1 MIVKMRPILVSVFVA
16 IVIATVYHQG
26 VQAKPSQAAFLQ
38 QILQD
43 LTEEEEE
50 AKDVDLIEMQQ
61 EVGAKPNGPPD
72 LDFLQRI
79 LQEALKEHEKNGGEG
94 A

>member
-1 MIVKMRPILVSVFVA
+1 MIVKMQPVLVSVFVA
-16 IVIATVYHQG
+16 IVIATVYQQG

-38 QILQD
+38 RILQD

-50 AKDVDLIEMQQ
+50 AKDVDLIPKQR
-61 EVGAKPNGPPD
+61 EVGAIPNGPPD
-72 LDFLQRI
+72 LDFLQHM

>member
-1 MIVKMRPILVSVFVA
+1 MIVKMRPVLVSVFVA
-16 IVIATVYHQG
+16 IVMATVYQQG

-38 QILQD
+38 RILQD
-43 LTEEEEE
+43 LTEEEEG
-50 AKDVDLIEMQQ
+50 KDVDLIPKER

-72 LDFLQRI
+72 LDFLQHI

-94 A
+94 E